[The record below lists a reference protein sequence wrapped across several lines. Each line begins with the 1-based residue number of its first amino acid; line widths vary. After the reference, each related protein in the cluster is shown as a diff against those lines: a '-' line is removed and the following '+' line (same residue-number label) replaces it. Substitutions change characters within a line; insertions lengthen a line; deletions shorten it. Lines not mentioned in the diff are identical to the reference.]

1 MPYWLIV
8 TIAVVFLVGLI
19 GFFVLMFAEMGVKRK
34 TGRMNPV
41 AAAGAPKSARTT
53 RAGKPAGSR
62 GFKSRPK
69 KSR

>member
-8 TIAVVFLVGLI
+8 TIAVVFIVGLI
-19 GFFVLMFAEMGVKRK
+19 GFFVLMFSEMGVKRK

-41 AAAGAPKSARTT
+41 AAAGTKSARTT
-53 RAGKPAGSR
+53 RSAKPAGSR
-62 GFKSRPK
+62 GFKTRPK